1 MDNIQL
7 IIFPVVGFILGAA
20 SIYLY
25 KSNIEKKDAEK
36 ARNEAEKITE
46 GARNEAEKI
55 KLEAE
60 LKAKQIVE
68 KSKSESDK
76 LSREQQKEFARIEK
90 KLQNKEDNL
99 DKKYETLER
108 RENELSKK
116 EKELPEKE
124 KQLEEKQT
132 ELDSIIEDAKSKI
145 EQIAGMSQEAAKREL
160 VNIIENEAR
169 HEAAKKLKIIEDEM
183 QETAAQKA
191 KNILA
196 LAAQRYAGEYA
207 SEKTVSVVQLPSDDL
222 KGRIIGRE
230 GRNIRSLELRT
241 GVDLIIDDTP
251 ETVVI
256 SSLNPI
262 RREVA
267 RKSLEY
273 LIQDGRIHPGRIEE
287 IVTQVEEEMDK
298 EMQKS
303 GEEAVF
309 DLGIHGMHPE
319 LIKLIGKLKYRTSYS
334 QNMLTHSIEVA
345 FICGV
350 IAAEIGFDQKAA
362 KRAALLHD
370 IGKAVDHEQEGSHVE
385 IGEELVRKYG
395 EHPDVV
401 EAVATYHDPNPQ
413 SMLAVLV
420 QAADAVSAARPGA
433 RRETYEAYIK
443 RIDDIERIAG
453 SFRGVDKCYAI
464 SAGREVRVLVESDMV
479 NDEESILLSSEIAQ
493 KIEKEV
499 TYPGQVKITVIR
511 EVRSSAQAS

>member
-1 MDNIQL
+1 MDIQSIAFL
-7 IIFPVVGFILGAA
+7 IAGLIVGAAIIFIYKA
-20 SIYLY
+20 SL
-25 KSNIEKKDAEK
+25 EKKDAEN
-36 ARNEAEKITE
+36 ARSEAEKITDGAKNEAEKI
-46 GARNEAEKI
+46 R
-55 KLEAE
+55 LEAE
-60 LKAKQIVE
+60 LKAKQIVD
-68 KSKSESDK
+68 KSKSEADK
-76 LSREQQKEFARIEK
+76 LTREQQKEISRIEK

-99 DKKYETLER
+99 DKKYENLER
-108 RENELSKK
+108 RANDLTRKEQELPQR
-116 EKELPEKE
+116 EKELED
-124 KQLEEKQT
+124 KQA
-132 ELDSIIEDAKSKI
+132 ELDAIIEEAKSKI

-160 VNIIENEAR
+160 VNVIENEAR
-169 HEAAKKLKIIEDEM
+169 HEAAKKLKIIEDELN
-183 QETAAQKA
+183 ETASKKA
-191 KNILA
+191 RDVLA

-287 IVTQVEEEMDK
+287 IVSQVEEELDK

-345 FICGV
+345 FICGI
-350 IAAEIGFDQKAA
+350 IASEIGFDQKAA

-395 EHPDVV
+395 ERTDGRFRWRVV
-401 EAVATYHDPNPQ
+401 VRLGNRRWSVLHSRRNPT
-413 SMLAVLV
+413 SGDLPVWG
-420 QAADAVSAARPGA
+420 AAW
-433 RRETYEAYIK
+433 
-443 RIDDIERIAG
+443 
-453 SFRGVDKCYAI
+453 
-464 SAGREVRVLVESDMV
+464 
-479 NDEESILLSSEIAQ
+479 
-493 KIEKEV
+493 
-499 TYPGQVKITVIR
+499 
-511 EVRSSAQAS
+511 

>member
-1 MDNIQL
+1 MDIQSIAFL
-7 IIFPVVGFILGAA
+7 IAGLIVGAAIIFIYKA
-20 SIYLY
+20 SL
-25 KSNIEKKDAEK
+25 EKKDAEN
-36 ARNEAEKITE
+36 ARSEAEKITDGAKNEAEKI
-46 GARNEAEKI
+46 R
-55 KLEAE
+55 LEAE
-60 LKAKQIVE
+60 LKAKQIVD
-68 KSKSESDK
+68 KSKSEADK
-76 LSREQQKEFARIEK
+76 LTREQQKEISRIEK

-99 DKKYETLER
+99 DKKYENLER
-108 RENELSKK
+108 RANDLTRKEQELPQR
-116 EKELPEKE
+116 EKELED
-124 KQLEEKQT
+124 KQA
-132 ELDSIIEDAKSKI
+132 ELDAIIEEAKSKI
-145 EQIAGMSQEAAKREL
+145 EQIAGMSQEATKREL
-160 VNIIENEAR
+160 VNVIENEAR
-169 HEAAKKLKIIEDEM
+169 HEAAKKLKIIEDELN
-183 QETAAQKA
+183 ETASKKA
-191 KNILA
+191 RDVLA

-287 IVTQVEEEMDK
+287 IVSQVEEELDK

-345 FICGV
+345 FICGI
-350 IAAEIGFDQKAA
+350 IASEIGFDQKAA

-395 EHPDVV
+395 ERADII
-401 EAVATYHDPNPQ
+401 EAVATYHDPSPT

-479 NDEESILLSSEIAQ
+479 NDEESVLLSSEIAQ

>member
-1 MDNIQL
+1 MDIQSIAFL
-7 IIFPVVGFILGAA
+7 IAGLIVGAAIIFIYKA
-20 SIYLY
+20 SL
-25 KSNIEKKDAEK
+25 EKKDAEN
-36 ARNEAEKITE
+36 ARSEAEKITDGAKNEAEKI
-46 GARNEAEKI
+46 R
-55 KLEAE
+55 LEAE
-60 LKAKQIVE
+60 LKAKQIVD
-68 KSKSESDK
+68 KSKSEADK
-76 LSREQQKEFARIEK
+76 LTREQQKEISRIEK

-99 DKKYETLER
+99 DKKYENLER
-108 RENELSKK
+108 RANDLTRKEQELPQR
-116 EKELPEKE
+116 EKELED
-124 KQLEEKQT
+124 KQA
-132 ELDSIIEDAKSKI
+132 ELDAIIEEAKSKI

-160 VNIIENEAR
+160 VNVIENEAR
-169 HEAAKKLKIIEDEM
+169 HEAAKKLKIIEDELN
-183 QETAAQKA
+183 ETASKKA
-191 KNILA
+191 RDVLA

-287 IVTQVEEEMDK
+287 IVSQVEEELDK

-303 GEEAVF
+303 GEEALF

-345 FICGV
+345 FICGI
-350 IAAEIGFDQKAA
+350 IASEIGFDQKAA

-395 EHPDVV
+395 ERADII
-401 EAVATYHDPNPQ
+401 EAVATYHDPSPT

-479 NDEESILLSSEIAQ
+479 NDEESVLLSSEIAQ

>member
-1 MDNIQL
+1 MDIQAVA
-7 IIFPVVGFILGAA
+7 FPIVGFILGAL
-20 SIYLY
+20 IIFIY
-25 KSNIEKKDAEK
+25 KSNIENKNAQN
-36 ARNEAEKITE
+36 ARSEAD
-46 GARNEAEKI
+46 KI
-55 KLEAE
+55 KEETNKEVEKTKLQAE
-60 LKAKQIVE
+60 LKAKQIIE
-68 KSKSESDK
+68 KSKSDAERQ
-76 LSREQQKEFARIEK
+76 SREQQKEFSRTEK

-116 EKELPEKE
+116 EAGFPLKEKE
-124 KQLEEKQT
+124 FEQKQA
-132 ELDSIIEDAKSKI
+132 ELDNIVEEAKSKI

-160 VNIIENEAR
+160 VNVIENEAR
-169 HEAAKKLKIIEDEM
+169 HEAAKKLKLIEDELN
-183 QETAAQKA
+183 ETASQKA

-196 LAAQRYAGEYA
+196 LATQRYAGEYA

-287 IVTQVEEEMDK
+287 IVGQVEKEMEK

-309 DLGIHGMHPE
+309 DLGVHGMHPE

-345 FICGV
+345 FICGI
-350 IAAEIGFDQKAA
+350 IASEIGFDQKIA

-370 IGKAVDHEQEGSHVE
+370 VGKAVDHEQEGSHVE

-395 EHPDVV
+395 EPADVV
-401 EAVATYHDPNPQ
+401 EAVATYHDPSPQ
-413 SMLAVLV
+413 SLLAVLV

-443 RIDDIERIAG
+443 RIDDIERIAS

-479 NDEESILLSSEIAQ
+479 NDEESVLLSSEIAQ

>member
-1 MDNIQL
+1 MEIQAVA
-7 IIFPVVGFILGAA
+7 FPIVGFILGAL
-20 SIYLY
+20 IIFIY
-25 KSNIEKKDAEK
+25 KSNIENKNAQNASSEADIIKEETNKEVEK
-36 ARNEAEKITE
+36 TR
-46 GARNEAEKI
+46 
-55 KLEAE
+55 LQAE
-60 LKAKQIVE
+60 LKAKQIIE
-68 KSKSESDK
+68 KSKSDAERQ
-76 LSREQQKEFARIEK
+76 SREQQKEFSRTEK

-99 DKKYETLER
+99 DKKYETFER

-116 EKELPEKE
+116 EAGFPLKEKE
-124 KQLEEKQT
+124 FEQKQA
-132 ELDSIIEDAKSKI
+132 ELDNIVEEAKSKI

-160 VNIIENEAR
+160 VNVIENEAR
-169 HEAAKKLKIIEDEM
+169 HEAAKKLKLIEDELN
-183 QETAAQKA
+183 ETAAQKA

-196 LAAQRYAGEYA
+196 LATQRYAGEYA
-207 SEKTVSVVQLPSDDL
+207 SEKTVSVVHLPSDDL

-287 IVTQVEEEMDK
+287 IVAQVEKEMDK

-345 FICGV
+345 FICGI
-350 IAAEIGFDQKAA
+350 IAAEIGFDQKIA

-370 IGKAVDHEQEGSHVE
+370 VGKAVDHEQEGSHVE

-395 EHPDVV
+395 EPADVV
-401 EAVATYHDPNPQ
+401 KAVATYHDPSPQ
-413 SMLAVLV
+413 SLLAVIV

-443 RIDDIERIAG
+443 RIDDIERIAS

-479 NDEESILLSSEIAQ
+479 NDEESVLLSSEIAQ

>member
-1 MDNIQL
+1 MDIQL
-7 IIFPVVGFILGAA
+7 IVFPIVGFIVGAL
-20 SIYLY
+20 SIFIY
-25 KSNIEKKDAEK
+25 KSSIERKYAQVAKS
-36 ARNEAEKITE
+36 EADKIREE
-46 GARNEAEKI
+46 GNKEAEKI

-68 KSKSESDK
+68 KSKSEADRQSRDK
-76 LSREQQKEFARIEK
+76 QKDFSRIEK

-116 EKELPEKE
+116 EKELPLKEKE
-124 KQLEEKQT
+124 IEEKQT
-132 ELDSIIEDAKSKI
+132 ELDGIIEEAKSKI

-160 VNIIENEAR
+160 VNVIENEAR
-169 HEAAKKLKIIEDEM
+169 HEAAKKLKLIEDELN
-183 QETAAQKA
+183 ETASQKA

-196 LAAQRYAGEYA
+196 LAAQRYAGDYA

-287 IVTQVEEEMDK
+287 IVTQVEEELDK

-309 DLGIHGMHPE
+309 DLGIHGMHQE

-345 FICGV
+345 FICGI
-350 IAAEIGFDQKAA
+350 IASEIGFDQKAA

-395 EHPDVV
+395 ERPDVV
-401 EAVATYHDPNPQ
+401 EAVATYHDPAPQ
-413 SMLAVLV
+413 SLLAVLV

-464 SAGREVRVLVESDMV
+464 SAGREVRVLVESNMV
-479 NDEESILLSSEIAQ
+479 NDEESVLLSSEIAQ